1 MFVCPSIIAALLHA
15 NSTLAYESIFH
26 QDHITGEQQSAF

>member
-1 MFVCPSIIAALLHA
+1 MAAFLHA
-15 NSTLAYESIFH
+15 NATLAYEGIFH